1 MTYKVK
7 LIDKKILYH
16 KDLFNDFLD
25 ETKIFKYQITVKK
38 YKGTKTE
45 FSPVFFSSTT
55 KTVNF
60 DLEKAFQE
68 TLYRIDYLINEGS
81 GWIVE
86 SIYFQYINIS
96 TFRPLSRSSYIK
108 LPVELKSS
116 KKGIIKIENSD
127 QKCFLW
133 CPTRHINLVKIH
145 PERITQ
151 KDQEMIS
158 DLDYKG
164 IEFSVSKKDFSKI
177 EVKSKICIN
186 AFCFL
191 RIRSEI

>member
-1 MTYKVK
+1 M
-7 LIDKKILYH
+7 
-16 KDLFNDFLD
+16 
-25 ETKIFKYQITVKK
+25 
-38 YKGTKTE
+38 
-45 FSPVFFSSTT
+45 
-55 KTVNF
+55 
-60 DLEKAFQE
+60 
-68 TLYRIDYLINEGS
+68 
-81 GWIVE
+81 
-86 SIYFQYINIS
+86 
-96 TFRPLSRSSYIK
+96 
-108 LPVELKSS
+108 PVELKSS
-116 KKGIIKIENSD
+116 KKGIIKIKNSD

>member
-1 MTYKVK
+1 MIFQVK
-7 LIDKKILYH
+7 QKLLNYCQNT
-16 KDLFNDFLD
+16 F
-25 ETKIFKYQITVKK
+25 KK

-55 KTVNF
+55 KTVKF

-68 TLYRIDYLINEGS
+68 VLYRTDYLINEGS

-96 TFRPLSRSSYIK
+96 TFRTLSRSSYIK
-108 LPVELKSS
+108 LPIELKSS
-116 KKGIIKIENSD
+116 KKGLIKIKNSD

-133 CPTRHINLVKIH
+133 CRIRHINLVKIH

-151 KDQEMIS
+151 KDQEMIN

-164 IEFSVSKKDFSKI
+164 IEFSASKKDFSKI
-177 EVKSKICIN
+177 EVKSKIYIN

-191 RIRSEI
+191 RIR

>member
-68 TLYRIDYLINEGS
+68 HFVQN
-81 GWIVE
+81 
-86 SIYFQYINIS
+86 
-96 TFRPLSRSSYIK
+96 
-108 LPVELKSS
+108 
-116 KKGIIKIENSD
+116 
-127 QKCFLW
+127 
-133 CPTRHINLVKIH
+133 
-145 PERITQ
+145 
-151 KDQEMIS
+151 
-158 DLDYKG
+158 
-164 IEFSVSKKDFSKI
+164 
-177 EVKSKICIN
+177 
-186 AFCFL
+186 
-191 RIRSEI
+191 